1 MTADLS
7 QLRVAI
13 IHYWLVGMRGGE
25 KVVEALCRLFPQA
38 DLYTHAVKP
47 EALSP
52 TLLAHSIRTTFI
64 QKLPGGATRF
74 RNYLPLM
81 PLALE
86 QLDLRAYDLV
96 ISSESGPAKGGIVR
110 SDVPHICYCHS
121 PMRYLWDMYQDYL
134 DASGPVARLFMRL
147 FFHRLRLWD
156 YASAQRPDVI
166 IANSHTVAHRIQRC
180 WGRDARIIHPPVE
193 TERFLNPD
201 TSLLSK
207 LSPQPEVGHYYLCFG
222 ELVNYKRVDLAVR
235 ACTQRGARL
244 IVAGDGPERRRLE
257 AMAGPNVVF
266 TGRVPDSAVPA
277 LYTGCRALLFPGEE
291 DFGIT
296 PVEAM
301 AAGRP
306 VIAYGK
312 GGARET
318 VQEDATGLFFPVQTV
333 ESLNAALDAFEKNE
347 AAFEAEACRRRAR
360 AFDAPVFEEKF
371 AAEVRDILNTLG
383 KEGTEESPAFGPP
396 RGALS
401 GPAEDSLRIARP
413 SGRLS

>member
-1 MTADLS
+1 MGTMNNDFS
-7 QLRVAI
+7 HLRVAI
-13 IHYWLVGMRGGE
+13 VHYWLVGMRGGE

-38 DLYTHAVKP
+38 DLYAHAVRP

-64 QKLPGGATRF
+64 QKLPCAATRF

-96 ISSESGPAKGGIVR
+96 ISSESGPAKGVIVR
-110 SDVPHICYCHS
+110 ADVPHICYCHS
-121 PMRYLWDMYQDYL
+121 PMRYLWDMHQDYL
-134 DASGPVARLFMRL
+134 ESAGPVARLFMRL

-166 IANSHTVAHRIQRC
+166 IANSQTVARRIRR
-180 WGRDARIIHPPVE
+180 WWKREPRLIYPPVE
-193 TERFLNPD
+193 VERFAAPD
-201 TSLLSK
+201 MDSLQKVPGRLRA
-207 LSPQPEVGHYYLCFG
+207 GGYYLCFG
-222 ELVNYKRVDLAVR
+222 EIVNYKRVDLAVR
-235 ACTQRGARL
+235 ACTQRGAPL
-244 IVAGDGPERRRLE
+244 VVAGDGPERRRLE
-257 AMAGPNVVF
+257 AMAGPSVVF
-266 TGRVPDSAVPA
+266 TGRVPESAVPA
-277 LYTGCRALLFPGEE
+277 LYAGCRAFLFSGEE

-318 VQEDATGLFFPVQTV
+318 VREGSTGLFFPTQTV
-333 ESLNAALDAFEKNE
+333 ESLSAALDAFENDE
-347 AAFEAEACRRRAR
+347 SAFQTEACRRRAHS
-360 AFDAPVFEEKF
+360 FDTSIFEEKF
-371 AAEVRDILNTLG
+371 AAEVRDILNAAG
-383 KEGTEESPAFGPP
+383 KEWAEKAPSPATE
-396 RGALS
+396 RDAL
-401 GPAEDSLRIARP
+401 PASTDSLRTLLP
-413 SGRLS
+413 GG

>member
-1 MTADLS
+1 MGTMNNDFS
-7 QLRVAI
+7 HLRVAI
-13 IHYWLVGMRGGE
+13 VHYWLVGMRGGE

-38 DLYTHAVKP
+38 DLYAHAVRP

-64 QKLPGGATRF
+64 QKLPCAATRF

-96 ISSESGPAKGGIVR
+96 ISSESGPAKGVIVR
-110 SDVPHICYCHS
+110 ADVPHICYCHS
-121 PMRYLWDMYQDYL
+121 PMRYLWDMHQDYL
-134 DASGPVARLFMRL
+134 ESAGPVARLFMRL

-166 IANSHTVAHRIQRC
+166 IANSQTVARRIRR
-180 WGRDARIIHPPVE
+180 WWKREPRLIYPPVE
-193 TERFLNPD
+193 VERFAAPD
-201 TSLLSK
+201 MDSLQKVPGRLRA
-207 LSPQPEVGHYYLCFG
+207 GGYYLCFG
-222 ELVNYKRVDLAVR
+222 EIVNYKRVDLAVR
-235 ACTQRGARL
+235 ACTQRGAPL
-244 IVAGDGPERRRLE
+244 VVAGDGPERRRLE
-257 AMAGPNVVF
+257 AMAGPSVVF
-266 TGRVPDSAVPA
+266 TGRVPESAVPA
-277 LYTGCRALLFPGEE
+277 LYAGCRAFLFSGEE

-318 VQEDATGLFFPVQTV
+318 VREGSTGLFFPTQTV
-333 ESLNAALDAFEKNE
+333 ESLSAALDAFENDE
-347 AAFEAEACRRRAR
+347 SAFQTEACRRRAHS
-360 AFDAPVFEEKF
+360 FDTSIFEEKF
-371 AAEVRDILNTLG
+371 AAEVRDILNAAG
-383 KEGTEESPAFGPP
+383 KEWAEKAPSPATE
-396 RGALS
+396 RDAL
-401 GPAEDSLRIARP
+401 PARTDSLRTLLP
-413 SGRLS
+413 GG